1 MCVYIYIYIY
11 LYITTLKNTHTH
23 KDSSRCNKRGAA
35 RGRENECAHAR
46 EMQKEGGRESA
57 RARARERQREGRRG
71 RDHVGI
77 EVLGCDV
84 CVCVCMCVYVYVCV
98 DHVGIEVLGCEGFAK
113 LRECNSHLH
122 VHTHPYFSSEKNEG
136 ISGSCMHR
144 ILCVRPTERCPCA
157 LPLSFFLF
165 FLPPSLTLFRSL
177 SLSQAPS
184 SFAASSSST
193 TSTLS
198 RADEVSPIYTYTT

>member
-1 MCVYIYIYIY
+1 MYIHTYIHMYIYICIYVCLYIYIYIY

-23 KDSSRCNKRGAA
+23 KDSSHCNKRGAG
-35 RGRENECAHAR
+35 RGREKECAHAR
-46 EMQKEGGRESA
+46 MMQKEGGRESA
-57 RARARERQREGRRG
+57 RARTRERQREGRTG
-71 RDHVGI
+71 R
-77 EVLGCDV
+77 
-84 CVCVCMCVYVYVCV
+84 

-136 ISGSCMHR
+136 ISASCMHR
-144 ILCVRPTERCPCA
+144 ILCVRPTERRPFA

-165 FLPPSLTLFRSL
+165 FLPPSLTLFRAL

-184 SFAASSSST
+184 SFSASSSSA

-198 RADEVSPIYTYTT
+198 RADEVSPIYTYIT